1 MVQSF
6 ENQRNSINLIEN
18 KYYYFFFSKYAT
30 YIFGH
35 QEKGHEYYQFKKCP
49 THTIMKILQPQIAP
63 GNQNIESNPLVILQ
77 NCLMYS
83 REKEDST

>member
-1 MVQSF
+1 MQH
-6 ENQRNSINLIEN
+6 
-18 KYYYFFFSKYAT
+18 T
-30 YIFGH
+30 YLAIRR
-35 QEKGHEYYQFKKCP
+35 KVMNTISLKKCP